1 MQVLHGFPMICKVRM
16 YLLSFQNYG
25 TCVTC
30 RKVPWLYH
38 TIYTSVWFSVSLPLS
53 HHCAVTGELLI
64 PDFLQFPI
72 PPLQQLLA
80 RFRHCVNSPLQKQ
93 WLLRPAVAETPAAMR
108 HSFAASPNKGG
119 VSQDMPPFSWGTT
132 DARTQYILQ
141 VCAVCTRHSGFK
153 NHWRSKIDFSQERIW
168 KNAKWPPCAT
178 WPELSNRMR
187 AV

>member
-1 MQVLHGFPMICKVRM
+1 MCNLQERSHDYII
-16 YLLSFQNYG
+16 
-25 TCVTC
+25 
-30 RKVPWLYH
+30 LYRFDM
-38 TIYTSVWFSVSLPLS
+38 VWFSVSLPLS

-132 DARTQYILQ
+132 DARTHHTSCEYILQ

-178 WPELSNRMR
+178 WPELSNRMK
-187 AV
+187 AI